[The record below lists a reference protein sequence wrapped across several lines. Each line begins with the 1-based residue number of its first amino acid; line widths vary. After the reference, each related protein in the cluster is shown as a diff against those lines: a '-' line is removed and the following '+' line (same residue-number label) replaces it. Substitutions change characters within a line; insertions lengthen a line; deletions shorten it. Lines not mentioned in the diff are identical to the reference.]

1 MQQPPPRGKR
11 SFWQWYRAQTRFA
24 RIGLGC
30 ASIFVALL
38 LCTVALT
45 VYGSTLPPTRAPAPT
60 QAPTNAVV
68 LTTPRPTATQAPRP
82 TATPTTTPT
91 RIPTPTPSKVTV
103 PHLGGAITD
112 FIAKYGQPV
121 DHSDPYTYGWFRGN
135 NGDSLRVSTLI
146 DPHHVDEIDVQAV
159 NGDMSNTASAS
170 ALCTA
175 FNPNDARQLRRVP
188 VTDPSG
194 LDSGFDV
201 VYISSSLAREDT
213 SDQYQDSQQNN
224 VTPGTFDIKY
234 NYMRGTQSIG
244 SCEVLI
250 GDQQE
255 VP

>member
-1 MQQPPPRGKR
+1 MQQPPPRGRR

-24 RIGLGC
+24 RIGLVC
-30 ASIFVALL
+30 ASIFVAIR
-38 LCTVALT
+38 LCAVALT
-45 VYGSTLPPTRAPAPT
+45 VYGSTVPSTRAPAPT
-60 QAPTNAVV
+60 QAPTHAVV

-91 RIPTPTPSKVTV
+91 PTPSKVTV

-112 FIAKYGQPV
+112 IIAKYGELV
-121 DHSDPYTYGWFRGN
+121 DPSDRYMYAWFRGN

-146 DPHHVDEIDVQAV
+146 DPHHVDEIDVQAI

-175 FNPNDARQLRRVP
+175 FNPSDAHQLRRVP

-234 NYMRGTQSIG
+234 NYIPGTQSIG
-244 SCEVLI
+244 FCEVLI

>member
-1 MQQPPPRGKR
+1 MQHPPPRGRR
-11 SFWQWYRAQTRFA
+11 SFWQWYRAQARFA

-45 VYGSTLPPTRAPAPT
+45 VYGSTLPPTRTPALT
-60 QAPTNAVV
+60 QAPTHAVV
-68 LTTPRPTATQAPRP
+68 LTTPRP

-91 RIPTPTPSKVTV
+91 RTPTPTPSKVTV

-159 NGDMSNTASAS
+159 NGNMSNTPRAAQHAVGGYSACVRGREHQ
-170 ALCTA
+170 AQVNYVKQHHKQEQEKVFVDDDDTDMPNQRFHCT
-175 FNPNDARQLRRVP
+175 
-188 VTDPSG
+188 S
-194 LDSGFDV
+194 
-201 VYISSSLAREDT
+201 
-213 SDQYQDSQQNN
+213 
-224 VTPGTFDIKY
+224 K
-234 NYMRGTQSIG
+234 
-244 SCEVLI
+244 
-250 GDQQE
+250 
-255 VP
+255 